1 MDTSLI
7 LLEEKPLSLLDS
19 VLSFESVPKHGHF
32 LFIISLLLS
41 HLEHLLSPIVCVH
54 SGNDHTPDIATD
66 SHTDHIE
73 HISNK
78 LFIISLSHI
87 NIHVLEFGS
96 FGQCA
101 CVQCACVQHSLDQ
114 PSLDHHSLDQPSLDQ
129 HSPGKESLEDK
140 EREADNEYNEDMV

>member
-41 HLEHLLSPIVCVH
+41 HLEHLLNPIVCVH

-101 CVQCACVQHSLDQ
+101 CVQHSLDQHSLDQ
-114 PSLDHHSLDQPSLDQ
+114 HSLDHL
-129 HSPGKESLEDK
+129 SPGKESLEDK